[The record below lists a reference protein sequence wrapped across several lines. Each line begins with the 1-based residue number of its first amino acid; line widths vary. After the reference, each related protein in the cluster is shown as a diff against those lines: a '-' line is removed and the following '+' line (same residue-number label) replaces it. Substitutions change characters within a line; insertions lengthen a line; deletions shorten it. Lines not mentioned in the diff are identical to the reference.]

1 MRALPVGR
9 AGRRALARLAG
20 LVFRRRARERELA
33 DEIQSHLALHID
45 DNIRRGLS
53 PDEARRQARLALG
66 GVEAMKEAYRD
77 QGTVPV
83 VEHTVQDIRLALRQ
97 LIKSPGLA
105 VTAILVLALGMGGC
119 LTVFGFVEAA
129 LLRPLPYAEPDRLVD
144 VTETSPQIPR
154 ANLSYQDFLDW
165 QAMNTVFS
173 SLEVYRQRGHMLATP
188 GGPVM
193 VPGMQVSG
201 GFFRTLGIR
210 PALGRDFNAAE
221 SGGEGAKVAVIT
233 HRTWQERF
241 GGDRTVVGRGATLS
255 GDSYTIIGVLPPTFQ
270 FAPSEG
276 GEFWTPI
283 DATGG
288 CMARRSCHSLNGVGR
303 LKPGVTIAEAG
314 AAMTVIA
321 RQLERQYPES
331 NRDQGA
337 LVGPLADV
345 IVGDIRPTLWLLL
358 GGAALL
364 LVMACINV
372 VSLLLVR
379 TESRRRE
386 LSVRLA
392 LGASRARI
400 VRHFVTEAGVLV
412 AIGAGL
418 ALLVADAGMRLMTS
432 LIPTD
437 MRATLPFLDGLG
449 VNGAVAAGA
458 GIVALVALVIF
469 SLGPL
474 LVHAGTDVRAGMA
487 DGGRG
492 ASGHTW
498 RRLGAKLVVIELA
511 TAMVLLAGA
520 GLLGRSLYRLLNVEL
535 GFRPDHLAVV
545 RVAAAGARFG
555 EPGAAERLA
564 LEVEHKA
571 ATVPGVTAVGLTS
584 VLPVSFNGNTTWLR
598 FVGRPYD
605 GEHNEANQR
614 DVSPGYLAAIGARLI
629 RGRYF
634 TPAEDATKPKVAVIN
649 KALADL
655 HFPNQDPVGQRVGD
669 TSLTPASIT
678 EIVGV
683 VDNVREGPLNDDV
696 WPAIYLPLAQSPDT
710 DFAVV
715 VRTAQEPGPVV
726 PALAAAMREVDP
738 DLGVFGEAVMETRIG
753 SSPAAYLQ
761 RSSAWLVGT
770 FAAIALILGVVGL
783 YGVVAYSASQ
793 RTREMG
799 VRIALG
805 ARRATV
811 YRLILR
817 EAGALALI
825 GIVVGLTGAVAAATS
840 MRTLLFDT
848 PPWDVATLAIVA
860 AILGGAALVAS
871 AIPARRAASVDPID
885 ALRAE

>member
-1 MRALPVGR
+1 MRAV
-9 AGRRALARLAG
+9 RRAAIRLAG
-20 LVFRRRARERELA
+20 LLFRRGARERDLA
-33 DEIQSHLALHID
+33 AEIETHLALHID
-45 DNIRRGLS
+45 DNLRRGAS
-53 PDEARRQARLALG
+53 QDEARRQARIALG
-66 GVEAMKEAYRD
+66 GVEVMKEAYRD

-83 VEHTVQDIRLALRQ
+83 VEHTVQDIRLAVRQ
-97 LIKSPGLA
+97 LTKSPGLA

-129 LLRPLPYAEPDRLVD
+129 LLRPLPYTDPDRLVD
-144 VTETSPQIPR
+144 VMETNPQFPR
-154 ANLSYQDFLDW
+154 SNLSYQDFRDW

-173 SLEVYRQRGHMLATP
+173 SLEAYRQRGHMLATP
-188 GGPVM
+188 GGSAV
-193 VPGMQVSG
+193 VPGMQISG
-201 GFFRTLGIR
+201 GFFRTLGIQ
-210 PALGRDFNAAE
+210 PILGRDFTAGE
-221 SGGEGAKVAVIT
+221 SSGTGARVAIIT
-233 HRTWQERF
+233 HRTWRERF
-241 GGDRTVVGRGATLS
+241 ASDPHVVGRSVILSGENHTVVG
-255 GDSYTIIGVLPPTFQ
+255 VLPATFQ

-276 GEFWTPI
+276 AEFWTPI

-288 CMARRSCHSLNGVGR
+288 CMARRSCHSLDGVGR

-314 AAMTVIA
+314 AAMRVIA
-321 RQLERQYPES
+321 RQLERQYPDS

-337 LVGPLADV
+337 VVGPLSEV
-345 IVGDIRPTLWLLL
+345 IVGNIRPTLWLLL
-358 GGAALL
+358 GGAGLL
-364 LVMACINV
+364 LGIACINV

-418 ALLVADAGMRLMTS
+418 ALLVAATGMRLMTG

-449 VNGAVAAGA
+449 VNGAVVAGA
-458 GIVALVALVIF
+458 AVVAFVALALF

-487 DGGRG
+487 DGSRG
-492 ASGHTW
+492 SSGHAW
-498 RRLGAKLVVIELA
+498 RRIGSKLVVVELA

-545 RVAAAGARFG
+545 RVAAPGTRFNQ
-555 EPGAAERLA
+555 PGAAERLA
-564 LEVEHKA
+564 LDVERKA

-598 FVGRPYD
+598 FVGRPYG
-605 GEHNEANQR
+605 GEHNESNQR
-614 DVSPGYLAAIGARLI
+614 DVSPGYLSTIGARLI

-634 TPAEDATKPKVAVIN
+634 TASEDATKPKVAIIN

-655 HFPNQDPVGQRVGD
+655 YYPNQDPIGQRVGD
-669 TSLTPASIT
+669 TSLTPGSIM

-683 VDNVREGPLNDDV
+683 VDNVREGALNAEI
-696 WPAIYLPLAQSPDT
+696 WPAIYLPIAQSPDT
-710 DFAVV
+710 DFSVL
-715 VRTAQEPGPVV
+715 VRTAQDPAEVV
-726 PALAAAMREVDP
+726 PALAAAMRAVDA

-761 RSSAWLVGT
+761 RSAAWLVGA
-770 FAAIALILGVVGL
+770 FAAVALILGVVGL
-783 YGVVAYSASQ
+783 YGVIAYSASQ

-805 ARRATV
+805 AGRGTV

-817 EAGALALI
+817 EAGSLAAL
-825 GIVVGLTGAVAAATS
+825 GIAVGLTGAIATATS

-848 PPWDVATLAIVA
+848 PPWDVATLATVA
-860 AILGGAALVAS
+860 ALLGGAALVAS
-871 AIPARRAASVDPID
+871 VIPARRAASVDPIE

>member
-1 MRALPVGR
+1 MSARRTL
-9 AGRRALARLAG
+9 RRAAARLSG
-20 LVFRRRARERELA
+20 LLFRRRARERDLA
-33 DEIQSHLALHID
+33 DEIESHLALHID
-45 DNIRRGLS
+45 DNLRRGLA
-53 PDEARRQARLALG
+53 PEEARRQALVALG
-66 GVEAMKEAYRD
+66 GIEAMKEAYRD
-77 QGTVPV
+77 QRTVPI

-97 LIKSPGLA
+97 LVKSPGLA
-105 VTAILVLALGMGGC
+105 ATAILVLALGMGGC
-119 LTVFGFVEAA
+119 LAVFGFVEAA
-129 LLRPLPYAEPDRLVD
+129 LLRPLPYADPDRLVD
-144 VTETSPQIPR
+144 VMETNPQFPR
-154 ANLSYQDFLDW
+154 SNLSYQDFRDW

-173 SLEVYRQRGHMLATP
+173 SLDAYRQSGHMLASP
-188 GGPVM
+188 GGSVI
-193 VPGMQVSG
+193 VPGMQISG

-210 PALGRDFNAAE
+210 PILGRDFTEAE
-221 SGGEGAKVAVIT
+221 ASGTGARIAIIT
-233 HRTWQERF
+233 HRTWRERF
-241 GGDRTVVGRGATLS
+241 GSDPGVVGRSVLLSGESHTVVG
-255 GDSYTIIGVLPPTFQ
+255 VLPATFQ
-270 FAPSEG
+270 FAPG
-276 GEFWTPI
+276 QGAEFWTPL
-283 DATGG
+283 DPSGG
-288 CMARRSCHSLNGVGR
+288 CMARRSCHSLDGVGR

-314 AAMTVIA
+314 AAMSLIA
-321 RQLERQYPES
+321 KQLERQYPDS
-331 NRDQGA
+331 NRNQGA
-337 LVGPLADV
+337 IVAPFADV
-345 IVGDIRPTLWLLL
+345 IVGRIRPTLWLLL

-364 LVMACINV
+364 LGIAGINV

-418 ALLVADAGMRLMTS
+418 ALLVADAGMRLMTT

-449 VNGAVAAGA
+449 VKGTVAAGA
-458 GIVALVALVIF
+458 AVVALVALVLF

-492 ASGHTW
+492 SSGHAW
-498 RRLGAKLVVIELA
+498 RRLGTKLVVIELA

-545 RVAAAGARFG
+545 RVAAPGVRFNQ
-555 EPGAAERLA
+555 PGAAERLA
-564 LEVEHKA
+564 LDVERA
-571 ATVPGVTAVGLTS
+571 AAAVPGVTAVGLTS

-598 FVGRPYD
+598 FVGRPYN

-614 DVSPGYLAAIGARLI
+614 DVSPGYLPAIGARLI

-634 TPAEDATKPKVAVIN
+634 TPAEDATRPKVAVIN

-655 HFPNQDPVGQRVGD
+655 YFPNQDPVGQRVGD
-669 TSLTPASIT
+669 TSLTPASLT

-683 VDNVREGPLNDDV
+683 VDNVREGALNDPI
-696 WPAIYLPLAQSPDT
+696 WPAIYLPIAQSPDT
-710 DFAVV
+710 EFSVV

-726 PALAAAMREVDP
+726 PALAAAIRALDR
-738 DLGVFGEAVMETRIG
+738 DLGVFGEAVLEARIG
-753 SSPAAYLQ
+753 ASPAAYLQ
-761 RSSAWLVGT
+761 RSSAWLVGA
-770 FAAIALILGVVGL
+770 FAAVALILGVVGL

-805 ARRATV
+805 AGRATV

-817 EAGALALI
+817 EAGTLALI
-825 GIVVGLTGAVAAATS
+825 GIGVGLTGAVAAATF
-840 MRTLLFDT
+840 MRALLFET

-860 AILGGAALVAS
+860 AILAGAALVAS

>member
-1 MRALPVGR
+1 MRAV
-9 AGRRALARLAG
+9 RRAAIRLAG
-20 LVFRRRARERELA
+20 LLFRRGARERDLA
-33 DEIQSHLALHID
+33 AEIETHLALHID
-45 DNIRRGLS
+45 DNLRRGAS
-53 PDEARRQARLALG
+53 QDEARRQARIALG
-66 GVEAMKEAYRD
+66 GVEVMKEAYRD

-83 VEHTVQDIRLALRQ
+83 VEHTVQDIRLAVRQ
-97 LIKSPGLA
+97 LTKSPGLA

-129 LLRPLPYAEPDRLVD
+129 LLRPLPYTDPDRLVD
-144 VTETSPQIPR
+144 VMETNPQFPR
-154 ANLSYQDFLDW
+154 SNLSYQDFRDW

-173 SLEVYRQRGHMLATP
+173 SLEAYRQRGHMLATP
-188 GGPVM
+188 GGSAV
-193 VPGMQVSG
+193 VPGMQISG
-201 GFFRTLGIR
+201 GFFRTLGIQ
-210 PALGRDFNAAE
+210 PILGRDFTAGE
-221 SGGEGAKVAVIT
+221 SSGTGARVAIIT
-233 HRTWQERF
+233 HRTWRERF
-241 GGDRTVVGRGATLS
+241 ASDPHVVGRSVILSGENHTVVG
-255 GDSYTIIGVLPPTFQ
+255 VLPATFQ

-276 GEFWTPI
+276 AEFWTPI

-288 CMARRSCHSLNGVGR
+288 CMARRSCHSLDGVGR

-314 AAMTVIA
+314 AAMRVIA
-321 RQLERQYPES
+321 RQLERQYPDS

-337 LVGPLADV
+337 VVGPLSEV
-345 IVGDIRPTLWLLL
+345 IVGNIRPTLWLLL
-358 GGAALL
+358 GGAGLL
-364 LVMACINV
+364 LGIACINV

-418 ALLVADAGMRLMTS
+418 ALLVAATGMRLMTG

-449 VNGAVAAGA
+449 VNGAVVAGA
-458 GIVALVALVIF
+458 AVVAFVALALF

-487 DGGRG
+487 DGSRG
-492 ASGHTW
+492 SSGHAW
-498 RRLGAKLVVIELA
+498 RRIGSKLVVVELA

-545 RVAAAGARFG
+545 RVAAPGTRFNQ
-555 EPGAAERLA
+555 PGAAERLA
-564 LEVEHKA
+564 LDVERKA

-598 FVGRPYD
+598 FVGRPYG
-605 GEHNEANQR
+605 GEHNESNQR
-614 DVSPGYLAAIGARLI
+614 DVSPGYLSTIGARLI

-634 TPAEDATKPKVAVIN
+634 TASEDATKPKVAIIN

-655 HFPNQDPVGQRVGD
+655 YYPNQDPIGQRVGD
-669 TSLTPASIT
+669 TSLTPGSIT

-683 VDNVREGPLNDDV
+683 VDNVREGALNAEI
-696 WPAIYLPLAQSPDT
+696 WPAIYLPIAQSPDT
-710 DFAVV
+710 DFSVL
-715 VRTAQEPGPVV
+715 VRTAQDPAEVV
-726 PALAAAMREVDP
+726 PALAAAMRAVDA

-761 RSSAWLVGT
+761 RSAAWLVGA
-770 FAAIALILGVVGL
+770 FAAVALILGVVGL
-783 YGVVAYSASQ
+783 YGVIAYSASQ

-805 ARRATV
+805 AGRGTV

-817 EAGALALI
+817 EAGSLAAL
-825 GIVVGLTGAVAAATS
+825 GIAVGLTGAIATATS

-848 PPWDVATLAIVA
+848 PPWDVATLATVA
-860 AILGGAALVAS
+860 ALLGGAALVAS
-871 AIPARRAASVDPID
+871 VIPARRAASVDPIE